1 MMIDDIAD
9 DHEDGHNEMY
19 FTPPRSFSSSSYK
32 RSEAICQQYLDKP
45 KNHEETQKLPSNK
58 YSKEILRH
66 FKACIKPIR
75 CGDVEETHDQ
85 LPRNKSS
92 ENTTITRSKQQKT
105 NNLLRDMMKIMM
117 NRMIMNLKMK
127 KTRVERRIKKLKRK
141 IKMLSVFRNV
151 N

>member
-1 MMIDDIAD
+1 MMIDD

-32 RSEAICQQYLDKP
+32 RSEAICQQCLDKP
-45 KNHEETQKLPSNK
+45 KNHEETHKLPSNK
-58 YSKEILRH
+58 YSKAILRH

-92 ENTTITRSKQQKT
+92 ENTTITSS
-105 NNLLRDMMKIMM
+105 
-117 NRMIMNLKMK
+117 K
-127 KTRVERRIKKLKRK
+127 KTKKQ
-141 IKMLSVFRNV
+141 
-151 N
+151 